1 MQLKKQGSQTQL
13 KAIRIQLKVVEMQLE
28 SNQKADDVLEQLKH
42 SQNAV
47 KMQLRVRAA
56 KIQQKA
62 AEKRLKSSWDAVKT
76 KIQLENS

>member
-1 MQLKKQGSQTQL
+1 MQLKKQGSQTQF
-13 KAIRIQLKVVEMQLE
+13 KATRIQLKVVEMQLE
-28 SNQKADDVLEQLKH
+28 SNQKADDILEQLKH

-62 AEKRLKSSWDAVKT
+62 AKKQLKSNWDAVKT
-76 KIQLENS
+76 KFQLKNS